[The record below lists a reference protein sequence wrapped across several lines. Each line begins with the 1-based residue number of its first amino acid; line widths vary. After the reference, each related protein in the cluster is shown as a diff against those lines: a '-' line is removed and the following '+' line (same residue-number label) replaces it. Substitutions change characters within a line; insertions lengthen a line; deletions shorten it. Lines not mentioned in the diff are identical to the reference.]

1 MKCDRNHWYLWRSAG
16 LIRQSII
23 FVDFIAS
30 GNIVTLFNVNVFC
43 STFRR
48 GRMKNHLHRCKKQRT
63 VRIFTVRQSYGFS
76 PLWIRAVETHTTAVA
91 FRTQH
96 TTCNLI
102 DLLNSHIFSIKK
114 HLQLANVVFIFFV
127 TSFSSFKCSMR
138 CSYVSNSLEI
148 SSKHSAK
155 RRISFFFYFHTL
167 NGFNIFCGYFG
178 WFEHTKHQVS
188 MWNEFFST
196 IVFPSKQLLY
206 ERYQ

>member
-1 MKCDRNHWYLWRSAG
+1 M
-16 LIRQSII
+16 RQ
-23 FVDFIAS
+23 
-30 GNIVTLFNVNVFC
+30 GTLSHYST
-43 STFRR
+43 STFFVQHFV
-48 GRMKNHLHRCKKQRT
+48 GAEWKTIYIVVKKQRT

-155 RRISFFFYFHTL
+155 RRISFFFHFHTL